1 LVSASLGVAASLG
14 NFPAA
19 QVLHLVMTAAALSAF
34 DTLTILNLPG
44 LSWTQDGFQ
53 YRLVQGFAF
62 LLEIEV
68 SG

>member
-1 LVSASLGVAASLG
+1 MVSVTVG
-14 NFPAA
+14 NFPAG
-19 QVLHLVMTAAALSAF
+19 QVLHLVMSAAELSTF
-34 DTLTILNLPG
+34 DVTTIASLRAVTWSQN
-44 LSWTQDGFQ
+44 GFQ